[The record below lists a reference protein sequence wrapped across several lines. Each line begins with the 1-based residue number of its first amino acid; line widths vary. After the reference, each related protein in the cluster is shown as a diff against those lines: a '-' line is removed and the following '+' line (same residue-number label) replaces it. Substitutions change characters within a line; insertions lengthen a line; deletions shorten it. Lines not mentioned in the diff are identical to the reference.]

1 MSNILKRNS
10 GYVLES
16 KGYVGKNLFD
26 KATVTLS
33 QYIDAT
39 DGVMKSSGAGNA
51 ASDYIKVSGSTIY
64 MKSGVVRATN
74 QGSAFYDANKAFI
87 SGFTATPFVTPF
99 NCAYIRFTIFGLDI
113 GITQLELGSVA
124 TTYEAYSP
132 SALNA
137 LSLVDRSRNQNNGTF
152 SNVTWTQLPSGLW
165 TMNFNG
171 TTSYVEIP
179 DSPTMR
185 MTQGGTILAW
195 IKANS
200 LGESDNGRIIDKSSA
215 LGSVNGYLLMIAG
228 TNNIYFQINGGT
240 FLISSNNAVPFSTHK
255 LVAITFGANRKVYV
269 NAVDVTAS
277 GGSETAL
284 PPNVSGAVRIG
295 NRAGATD
302 RTFDGQIS
310 LPRIYNRVLSAT
322 ELLRI
327 FTSERGLFGV

>member
-1 MSNILKRNS
+1 MNYILKRNS
-10 GYVLES
+10 GIVLNA
-16 KGYVGKNLFD
+16 KGYKQ
-26 KATVTLS
+26 T
-33 QYIDAT
+33 
-39 DGVMKSSGAGNA
+39 
-51 ASDYIKVSGSTIY
+51 STPT
-64 MKSGVVRATN
+64 S
-74 QGSAFYDANKAFI
+74 
-87 SGFTATPFVTPF
+87 
-99 NCAYIRFTIFGLDI
+99 
-113 GITQLELGSVA
+113 
-124 TTYEAYSP
+124 
-132 SALNA
+132 
-137 LSLVDRSRNQNNGTF
+137 SLVDRSRYKNNGTF
-152 SNVTWTQLPSGLW
+152 SNVSWVQLPSGVFV
-165 TMNFNG
+165 MQFNG
-171 TTSYVEIP
+171 TTSYVEIA
-179 DSPTMR
+179 DSPSMR

-200 LGESDNGRIIDKSSA
+200 AGESDNGRIIDKSSA

-302 RTFDGQIS
+302 RTFDGQIV
-310 LPRIYNRVLSAT
+310 LPRIYNRVLTQAQIA
-322 ELLRI
+322 RI